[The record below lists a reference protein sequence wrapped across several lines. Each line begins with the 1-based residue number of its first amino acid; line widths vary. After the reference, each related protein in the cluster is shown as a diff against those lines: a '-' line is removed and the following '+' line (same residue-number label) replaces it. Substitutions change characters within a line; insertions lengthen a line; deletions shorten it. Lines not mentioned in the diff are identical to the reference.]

1 MLEFL
6 KDTTTLAKNHFMT
19 TINHYTDFAN
29 AEKYAH
35 EYDAVISLG
44 HFLPEKF
51 REGKKY
57 MFLDFEDETFGSLAV
72 NPKDAKYAPNEGHIR
87 KLLDFIHSLAP
98 HERLLVHCFAGY
110 SRSPA
115 AVVIAKCER
124 DGKTIHDAKQE
135 LYDARIPDKLMPSP
149 NDIMLHQYL
158 MIK

>member
-1 MLEFL
+1 M
-6 KDTTTLAKNHFMT
+6 D

-44 HFLPEKF
+44 HFLPQQF

-57 MFLDFEDETFGSLAV
+57 LMIDFEDIDFDLLKI
-72 NPKDAKYAPNEGHIR
+72 NPNDIKYAPNETHIQ
-87 KLLDFIHSLAP
+87 KLLEFIRSLAS

-115 AVVIAKCER
+115 AVIIAKCER
-124 DGKTIHDAKQE
+124 DGKTIHAATQE
-135 LYDARIPDKLMPSP
+135 IYDARIPDKLVPKP
-149 NDIMLHQYL
+149 NDIMMHNYL

>member
-1 MLEFL
+1 M
-6 KDTTTLAKNHFMT
+6 N

-35 EYDAVISLG
+35 EYDAIISLG
-44 HFLPEKF
+44 HYLPQQF

-57 MFLDFEDETFGSLAV
+57 LMLDFEDETFDSLKI
-72 NPKDAKYAPNEGHIR
+72 NPKDAKYAPTESHIQ
-87 KLLDFIHSLAP
+87 KLLEFIRSLAA

-115 AVVIAKCER
+115 AVIIAKCER
-124 DGKTIHDAKQE
+124 DGKTIYGAQKE
-135 LYDARIPDKLMPSP
+135 IADARIPDKLIPHP
-149 NDIMLHQYL
+149 NDIMLHNYL